1 LTLALMT
8 GMKLISSSRNGA
20 NGVPGVRTVTSRG
33 QIEVDISG
41 NVLDNVTARFTA
53 KPVRI

>member
-1 LTLALMT
+1 MT
-8 GMKLISSSRNGA
+8 EIKLSSSSRNDA
-20 NGVPGVRTVTSRG
+20 NGGLGVPTATDCG

-41 NVLDNVTARFTA
+41 NTLDNVAARFTA

>member
-1 LTLALMT
+1 ME
-8 GMKLISSSRNGA
+8 
-20 NGVPGVRTVTSRG
+20 RG

-41 NVLDNVTARFTA
+41 NVLDNVAARYTA

>member
-8 GMKLISSSRNGA
+8 EMKLISSSRNGA
-20 NGVPGVRTVTSRG
+20 SGVPGIPAATLCGR
-33 QIEVDISG
+33 IKVDNSG
-41 NVLDNVTARFTA
+41 NLLDNVTARFIA